1 VLTVCRGTLE
11 SSRYIKM
18 ATGPEAPSGFDK
30 DKFIGTVDLEMEV
43 GHKVEL
49 FNTLTQTC
57 YAKCIPRRYKEGE
70 LNIGECSCV
79 DRCVAKY
86 SQVTAIIGRVLSSG
100 RPHI

>member
-43 GHKVEL
+43 AHKVEL
-49 FNTLTQTC
+49 FNT
-57 YAKCIPRRYKEGE
+57 YKEGE